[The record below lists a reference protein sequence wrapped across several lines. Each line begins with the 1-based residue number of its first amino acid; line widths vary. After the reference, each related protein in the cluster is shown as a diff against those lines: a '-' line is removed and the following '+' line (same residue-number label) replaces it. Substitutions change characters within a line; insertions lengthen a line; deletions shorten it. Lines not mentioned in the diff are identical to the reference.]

1 MQITQ
6 QFDGG
11 NIVALAGSNT
21 DEICLEIGQTT
32 LLSFISGSIS
42 AQRRQRLA
50 LSDQDSECRW
60 RCLP

>member
-21 DEICLEIGQTT
+21 DEIVWKFGQTT
-32 LLSFISGSIS
+32 LLSFINGSIS
-42 AQRRQRLA
+42 GSAAPKTRAVR
-50 LSDQDSECRW
+50 SGF
-60 RCLP
+60 